1 MDIDH
6 ATIKAV
12 SAESRK
18 NLLKSL
24 KARKKMPSELSKE
37 TGLSPSTIVGHLQS
51 LQTAGLIRRVETGHK
66 WVYYEL
72 TDKGSNIVQPKV
84 PMQFA
89 LALLLGVAMTA
100 FGFLRYLSIGSLSGS
115 VQKSAAS
122 EAIQS
127 VGSGAAPMADTGISA
142 VSGAPPD
149 WQYVLMMIAGL
160 VIITLG
166 AYKLL
171 KKDKVLEEIN

>member
-1 MDIDH
+1 MEIDH

-37 TGLSPSTIVGHLQS
+37 TGLSPSTVVGHLQS

-89 LALLLGVAMTA
+89 LTLLLGIAITA
-100 FGFLRYLSIGSLSGS
+100 YGFLKYLSFGPLYESMQTLNNTSLT
-115 VQKSAAS
+115 K
-122 EAIQS
+122 
-127 VGSGAAPMADTGISA
+127 D
-142 VSGAPPD
+142 
-149 WQYVLMMIAGL
+149 
-160 VIITLG
+160 
-166 AYKLL
+166 LL
-171 KKDKVLEEIN
+171 

>member
-1 MDIDH
+1 MEIDR

-37 TGLSPSTIVGHLQS
+37 TGLSPSTVVGHLQS

-72 TDKGSNIVQPKV
+72 TDKGSNIVHPKV

-89 LALLLGVAMTA
+89 LTLLLGIAITA
-100 FGFLRYLSIGSLSGS
+100 FGFLKYLSFGPLYGSM
-115 VQKSAAS
+115 QKSAAS
-122 EAIQS
+122 ES
-127 VGSGAAPMADTGISA
+127 VQDVTSAPMADAGA
-142 VSGAPPD
+142 GVMRAAPPD
-149 WQYVLMMIAGL
+149 WQYVLIIIVGIA
-160 VIITLG
+160 IIALG

-171 KKDKVLEEIN
+171 KKNKTLEEL